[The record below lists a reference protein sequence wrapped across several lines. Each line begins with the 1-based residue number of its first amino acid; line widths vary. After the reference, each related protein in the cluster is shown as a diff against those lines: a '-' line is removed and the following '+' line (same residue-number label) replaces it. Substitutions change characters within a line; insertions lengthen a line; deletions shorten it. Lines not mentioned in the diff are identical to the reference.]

1 MRIALAQINPT
12 IGALRDNAA
21 KIKRYYKDAAAGGVK
36 YVVFTELALSGYPP
50 KDLLLY
56 KDFVEREKE
65 IILNELAPLTADGR
79 PGIIIGAT
87 DLQDHKL
94 YNCAMVLEDGAI
106 KSIHRKSL
114 LPNYDVFDEE
124 RYFTRSAERRV
135 EDLSGLPTAIVLCE
149 DMWNDRDFFAE
160 PIYSIDP
167 VEKLFS
173 GGARMMINL
182 SASPYHLGKHKL
194 REELIPFLAKKYNS
208 GIIYLNQVGGND
220 ELVFDGSSLVYNCR
234 GELIYRA
241 AAFEEE
247 LFYVETADLFEPA
260 KAVYPAGTD
269 DIETVYQTLVL
280 GLRDYVRKTG
290 FKKVVL
296 GLSGGIDSAVVAALA
311 AAALGPENVFGIMM
325 PSPYS
330 SDHSV
335 SDAVSLAE
343 NLKMPYKI
351 VPIEK
356 PFQAYLGILN
366 DGQEAILDLAEENL
380 QARVRGNI
388 VMHYSNRE
396 GYLALA
402 TGNKSEL
409 AVGYCT
415 LYGDMSGGLAVI
427 ADLPKMMVYELA
439 GQINAMHGK
448 EIIPRNTIE
457 KAPSAELR
465 PDQIDEDSL
474 PPYSVLDP
482 ILQLYIEENLSAA
495 DITEKGFAQETV
507 ERVIYMVDRA
517 EFKRRQAAPGIRV
530 TTRAFGSGRR
540 MPIARS
546 YDY

>member
-12 IGALRDNAA
+12 IGALRENAA
-21 KIKRYYKDAAAGGVK
+21 KVKAYYKDATAGGAK

-56 KDFVEREKE
+56 RDFVEREKE

-124 RYFTRSAERRV
+124 RYFTRF

-160 PIYSIDP
+160 PIYSTDP
-167 VEKLFS
+167 VEKLFGS
-173 GGARMMINL
+173 GARMMINL
-182 SASPYHLGKHKL
+182 SASPYHLGKHRL
-194 REELIPFLAKKYNS
+194 REELIPFLAKKYDS
-208 GIIYLNQVGGND
+208 GVIYLNQVGGND
-220 ELVFDGSSLVYNCR
+220 ELVFDGSSLVYNNR
-234 GELIYRA
+234 GELLYRA

-247 LFYVETADLFEPA
+247 LFYLETGDLFKPA
-260 KAVYPAGTD
+260 ASVCPAGTD
-269 DIETVYQTLVL
+269 DIKTVYQTLVL

-296 GLSGGIDSAVVAALA
+296 GLSGGIDSAVVAALS
-311 AAALGPENVFGIMM
+311 AAALGPENVLGIMM

-330 SDHSV
+330 SEHSV
-335 SDAVSLAE
+335 NDAVLLAE
-343 NLKMPYKI
+343 NLKIKYRI

-356 PFQAYLGILN
+356 PFQAYLSILN

-439 GQINAMHGK
+439 EHINTVQG
-448 EIIPRNTIE
+448 EEVIPRNTIV

-465 PDQIDEDSL
+465 PNQKDEDSL
-474 PPYSVLDP
+474 PPYNVLDP
-482 ILQLYIEENLSAA
+482 ILQLYIEDNLSAA
-495 DITEKGFAQETV
+495 DITKRGFTQETV
-507 ERVIYMVDRA
+507 DRVIYMVDRA

-540 MPIARS
+540 MPIARI
-546 YDY
+546 YEY